1 MHHLPVE
8 LLEPICYM
16 ASTDGQTGAALA
28 LVSRTFHEVSRHARF
43 HAVSLHGRPAKIDS
57 FLTTFL
63 LERTRAASASAGLGA
78 ALPCNPHPEESGTPS
93 PGPVA
98 PKLKVRHLSIT
109 WCDPPRTQTIASQ
122 SSLSRDPDADD
133 AQYTTTGDTLPHWRS
148 MQPGLDA
155 HYTRAAAALLSALA
169 ADLHTLSL
177 VHAQWTPGTPVLE
190 RPFPALRELTLL
202 GGDPPLL
209 DRSDGVVLYP
219 ALARLHH
226 VVPFK
231 LAGVHF
237 DDWAVRAPGLTHL
250 RMSCVRDPEDL
261 FLPGLKEV
269 LAGGGLPALRYLC
282 VEEGHVAGDFDL
294 DAEVYLWREVRPNM
308 ALEYHFPRRD
318 RDGDLRRR
326 VVQRMREQWQ
336 DRVEGGH
343 GCWGRFGDWEESAAK
358 SQCDRDSDGGAD
370 DECPW

>member
-1 MHHLPVE
+1 MDHLPVE

-28 LVSRTFHEVSRHARF
+28 LVSRTFHEVSRRARF
-43 HAVSLHGRPAKIDS
+43 HAVSLHGRPTKIDS
-57 FLTTFL
+57 FLLTFL
-63 LERTRAASASAGLGA
+63 LERTRRLRDD
-78 ALPCNPHPEESGTPS
+78 PHPEEPGTPP

-98 PKLKVRHLSIT
+98 PKLTVRHLSIT
-109 WCDPPRTQTIASQ
+109 WCDPPRRQTVARPS
-122 SSLSRDPDADD
+122 SSLGLFRDPDSDD
-133 AQYTTTGDTLPHWRS
+133 AQYTTTGETLPHWRS

-155 HYTRAAAALLSALA
+155 HYTRAVAALLSALA
-169 ADLHTLSL
+169 DDVHTLTL
-177 VHAQWTPGTPVLE
+177 VHAQWTPCTPVLE
-190 RPFPALRELTLL
+190 RPFPGLRELTLL

-209 DRSDGVVLYP
+209 DGSDGVVLYP

-261 FLPGLKEV
+261 FLPGLKAV
-269 LAGGGLPALRYLC
+269 LPGGGLPALRYLC

-294 DAEVYLWREVRPNM
+294 DTEVYLWRKVRPNM

-343 GCWGRFGDWEESAAK
+343 GCWGRFGDWEESAA
-358 SQCDRDSDGGAD
+358 
-370 DECPW
+370 